1 VCSPL
6 PHSAP
11 ADRRLFFSG
20 ARGAVPRRPE
30 AAPPSV
36 RRAGIRGRASRNALD
51 ARSGARLGPVAGYPA
66 GFILHGSRGMR
77 TCATCLSGRC
87 PRVGRW
93 LGALYRLARK
103 NPPLPPSPPPFG
115 RHGGCW
121 APMPWRG
128 HGKRRTSPWPGCESF
143 SSRQYGLIIPPQAQP
158 PRPRHCRSPPVPPPS
173 FAETFRPRWR
183 TVTRAFG
190 GPPPALRGRGARWEP
205 GTPLPPMHPGG

>member
-36 RRAGIRGRASRNALD
+36 RRAGILERGSRNALA
-51 ARSGARLGPVAGYPA
+51 ARSGARLGPVAGSPS

-77 TCATCLSGRC
+77 TCAPCLSGRC

-103 NPPLPPSPPPFG
+103 NPPLPPPRPSNGMAAVGRRCPGVGTASAGRAPGLDVSPSPFVDM
-115 RHGGCW
+115 
-121 APMPWRG
+121 A
-128 HGKRRTSPWPGCESF
+128 S
-143 SSRQYGLIIPPQAQP
+143 SSR
-158 PRPRHCRSPPVPPPS
+158 PRRNHLGRAIAARRPCRRRLLRRRFV
-173 FAETFRPRWR
+173 
-183 TVTRAFG
+183 RAG
-190 GPPPALRGRGARWEP
+190 GP
-205 GTPLPPMHPGG
+205 